1 MDTDERFLAPTDY
14 KKALNCRIS
23 KSDEGNDGIVEN
35 IRSNKYILNTNL
47 GISNPKVI
55 GAYEDF
61 DNGVVI
67 YFVAGDNNHGIYRFD
82 PKTETV
88 ETIYR
93 NILLNFNKE
102 NLITGINV
110 VGSDEQYFPLGML
123 YWTDD
128 INPPRKLNIKKAI
141 DFSNGTGG
149 YSNIDIQTLDAV
161 KYPPF
166 HPPTFQGVG
175 VATVPGFLTDEGV
188 LTNQLLEKSF
198 QFKYRWVYDD
208 LEKSAWSPISKGLV
222 DVGFNR
228 YYDIGGSES
237 SDNNVISVE
246 FNTGHETVKRIQIA
260 ARNTNGKD
268 DFVLIADIDKEN
280 VTEYVTGSSVPFTFN
295 SITDFGNTIIIDD
308 TLADNQS
315 RYFLFYNDG
324 IYSTIDVVES
334 EKLYDDVPH
343 LAKAQEVVDGNRMVY
358 GNVVSGQDGV
368 STDVELKP
376 VVVENPTLVKNIT
389 TFNLEGR
396 HRVSFK
402 FGDPDGPNNNP
413 RHKFRM
419 EYELEIIFP
428 DTIVID
434 PGSISVFKIEI
445 RNWQVMY
452 SVVQANVDWGDNA
465 PLRNSTGTYD
475 PIQTSFYGHDFYWG
489 QSKYGT
495 AASDTYNMF
504 VYDIDYTH
512 TTSKTDL
519 NDIREDIAS
528 ELSVRYLDTTDNSVK
543 REELFTSGS
552 GDTPSQAYGLVSTSA
567 ASNGQTQPFAAY
579 SNSSGNLVGSNPSLN
594 VVGHSFHQEWD
605 SATYY
610 AIRPTT
616 GGSFY
621 LNRIVDGD
629 GYAIANQAGNDFEWN
644 TSSHT
649 YNSYQGGTKTR
660 NPGDFY
666 WASYNSS
673 SPNSGNGILFRDEW
687 HPLNEVSLVN
697 GYSSLGDLNKS
708 GTGVQVSAGQKYDP
722 SMGARHGSTGPDPNL
737 DNMIPGIYGPNVA
750 GGIDAYPYDNSWG
763 MGASSKSF
771 WCLRENNNS
780 NSCATAADMNSIAP
794 PDANSCFIWVSRG
807 RVGGCCGFSN
817 AYNEVVSNSASYQ
830 SPNPGNVD
838 FPGSLVHNN
847 AKGIEFNM
855 CPSDKTF
862 ISNLYFASHT
872 PIILGIEVLKPSS
885 SQSVAVAG
893 TFKAGSNHR
902 FGLVYYDRA
911 NRSCAVQL
919 GRKSTIYIPKASQSK
934 PFYDNINYDTG
945 ASASALNSTGYLGEW
960 NIQWEINHIPP
971 VWATHYQWV
980 YGGNALADNFIHFV
994 TDGIFDGN
1002 TGAFLGF
1009 SDRTDNIGAIIPDDI
1024 YRDNIMVDITNI
1036 RKHNKG
1042 EGSGSAFYYDFV
1054 EGDILR
1060 FVSDQGE
1067 QPAID
1072 NNWEFKVL
1080 GIAGKG
1086 EYPRILQSGENIS
1099 PGFGAVNPFIDDK
1112 EFLVLSREIALI
1124 TGPDALDAVNAVPSY
1139 VDWSM
1144 EIYSPKKK
1152 TEEESPLYFEIGEVG
1167 QIGNPYQDTRF
1178 HRRIEST
1185 YQNQD
1190 PSISQPATGVFK
1202 KGDIYLRYR
1211 NSYSNKSLTIVE
1223 SFHFN
1228 DKFLSDFWNKGRPNA
1243 VQEDFRRSRKH
1254 STCLYSD
1261 AYIPNTNINGI
1272 SSIYP
1277 DVNFAEFER
1286 SYNSIQ
1292 KLHSK
1297 DNMLVIFQED
1307 KVSQSLVNRDVIFNV
1322 DGSGNVATSDSVLS
1336 QAVPYLG
1343 RYGINKNPES
1353 FAYNGNRMYFVD
1365 IKRGAVLRLAQ
1376 DGFTEISNNKMREYF
1391 TDKAT
1396 QINNANIAA
1405 NRFNIYGVY
1414 DIRFNEYIVAFEKI
1428 NICPP
1433 TSTGPTWDCV
1443 DGACVKFCDNSGTY
1457 TSLADCYNNCGA
1469 TGSMTSN
1476 LLPPTKAFAGARY
1489 EQKIENE
1496 SRDRAFK
1503 KDKEEEL
1510 LPKERTS
1517 SSTSSTTTTATTS
1530 TPTSSGSGSSGG
1542 Y

>member
-308 TLADNQS
+308 TLGDNQS

-376 VVVENPTLVKNIT
+376 VVVENPTLTKNLT
-389 TFNLEGR
+389 TFNLEAR
-396 HRVSFK
+396 HRVSMK
-402 FGDPDGPNNNP
+402 FGDTDNLE
-413 RHKFRM
+413 RSKFRM

-452 SVVQANVDWGDNA
+452 SVVQANVDNGTILSDSTGIGNSIWGQ
-465 PLRNSTGTYD
+465 LNSTDGTPD
-475 PIQTSFYGHDFYWG
+475 LDSNNMWV
-489 QSKYGT
+489 
-495 AASDTYNMF
+495 YN
-504 VYDIDYTH
+504 IDYTH
-512 TTSKTDL
+512 TTSKSDL
-519 NDIREDIAS
+519 NDIREDIAN
-528 ELSVRYLDTTDNSVK
+528 ELSIKYLDASDNSV
-543 REELFTSGS
+543 RRNRLYSG
-552 GDTPSQAYGLVSTSA
+552 PSEDYGLVDSGA
-567 ASNGQTQPFAAY
+567 ASFGQTQPFAAY
-579 SNSSGNLVGSNPSLN
+579 TNSSGNSTVSNPPLN
-594 VVGHSFHQEWD
+594 VVGHSFHQNWD
-605 SATYY
+605 SVSLY
-610 AIRPTT
+610 RVKPTT
-616 GGSFY
+616 NASLY
-621 LNRIVDGD
+621 INRIVDGD
-629 GYAIANQAGNDFEWN
+629 GYAVAAQAGDDFYWQ
-644 TSSHT
+644 SSPHT

-660 NPGDFY
+660 STAPGERWY
-666 WASYNSS
+666 LQSWNTPSK
-673 SPNSGNGILFRDEW
+673 GLLLRDEW
-687 HPLNEVSLVN
+687 HPVSEVSCIN
-697 GYSSLGDLNKS
+697 AYSSRQVTPNNIPNVG
-708 GTGVQVSAGQKYDP
+708 GTGMQVSAGQKYDP
-722 SMGARHGSTGPDPNL
+722 VMGDLYTSTGPAPNL
-737 DNMIPGIYGPNVA
+737 DNRIPGIPGPNAA
-750 GGIDAYPYDNSWG
+750 GGVDAFPYNNGSG
-763 MGASSKSF
+763 YGASNKSF
-771 WCLRENNNS
+771 WCMRENDTS
-780 NSCATAADMNSIAP
+780 GTCTTIADLNAISPADIHSVFM
-794 PDANSCFIWVSRG
+794 WVSRG
-807 RVGGCCGFSN
+807 RVAAVQSGASDFNVGVDVVRNN
-817 AYNEVVSNSASYQ
+817 APSSA
-830 SPNPGNVD
+830 D
-838 FPGSLVHNN
+838 FPGSLLNN
-847 AKGIEFNM
+847 PSVGIANLCEG
-855 CPSDKTF
+855 DKIF
-862 ISNLYFASHT
+862 IGELYNSSHF
-872 PIILGIEVLKPSS
+872 PITLGIEVLKPST

-919 GRKSTIYIPKASQSK
+919 GRKSTIYIPKASQSE

-1009 SDRTDNIGAIIPDDI
+1009 SDRTDNTGAIIPDDI

-1067 QPAID
+1067 QPAIN

-1086 EYPRILQSGENIS
+1086 EYPRILQSGENVS
-1099 PGFGAVNPFIDDK
+1099 PGFGSINPFIDGK

-1124 TGPDALDAVNAVPSY
+1124 TGPDALDPVNAVPSY

-1190 PSISQPATGVFK
+1190 PSTSQPATGVFK

-1211 NSYSNKSLTIVE
+1211 NSYSNKALTIVE

-1228 DKFLSDFWNKGRPNA
+1228 DKFLSNFWNKGRPNA

-1261 AYIPNTNINGI
+1261 SYIPNTNINGI

-1443 DGACVKFCDNSGTY
+1443 DGACIKFCDNSGTY

-1476 LLPPTKAFAGARY
+1476 LLPPTRVVGGAKY
-1489 EQKIENE
+1489 GE
-1496 SRDRAFK
+1496 
-1503 KDKEEEL
+1503 KEAL
-1510 LPKERTS
+1510 LPRTRTS

-1530 TPTSSGSGSSGG
+1530 TPTSSSTSVSSSSSSSSGSGG